1 MIMIPAFMQR
11 DLLEQG
17 GIGPKCSQGSCL
29 PAAEQNWLNGDLKP
43 KREKLCSE
51 QCIRRKP
58 AAVIAEESSRGMPA
72 RDREELNEFLKK
84 HSLDAANI
92 KIDLPPKLPR
102 WGSAELFEGDCIFS
116 VLWCVAPV
124 SQAGVHSLT
133 HPLSDTF
140 LNTTPTSKLN
150 DLAFWPLALS
160 LI

>member
-17 GIGPKCSQGSCL
+17 GIGPKCSQRSCL

-51 QCIRRKP
+51 QCDRKP

-84 HSLDAANI
+84 HSLHAANI

-116 VLWCVAPV
+116 
-124 SQAGVHSLT
+124 SLT
-133 HPLSDTF
+133 HPPTF
-140 LNTTPTSKLN
+140 
-150 DLAFWPLALS
+150 
-160 LI
+160 

>member
-17 GIGPKCSQGSCL
+17 GIGNPKCSQGSCL

-58 AAVIAEESSRGMPA
+58 AAVIAEKSSRGMPA

-84 HSLDAANI
+84 HSLHAANI

-116 VLWCVAPV
+116 
-124 SQAGVHSLT
+124 SLT
-133 HPLSDTF
+133 HPPTF
-140 LNTTPTSKLN
+140 
-150 DLAFWPLALS
+150 
-160 LI
+160 

>member
-84 HSLDAANI
+84 HSLHAANI

>member
-51 QCIRRKP
+51 QCDRKP

-116 VLWCVAPV
+116 
-124 SQAGVHSLT
+124 SLT
-133 HPLSDTF
+133 HPPTF
-140 LNTTPTSKLN
+140 
-150 DLAFWPLALS
+150 
-160 LI
+160 

>member
-11 DLLEQG
+11 QLLEQG
-17 GIGPKCSQGSCL
+17 GVGNP
-29 PAAEQNWLNGDLKP
+29 KP

-84 HSLDAANI
+84 HSLHAANI

-116 VLWCVAPV
+116 
-124 SQAGVHSLT
+124 SLT
-133 HPLSDTF
+133 HPHTF
-140 LNTTPTSKLN
+140 
-150 DLAFWPLALS
+150 
-160 LI
+160 

>member
-51 QCIRRKP
+51 QCDRKP

-102 WGSAELFEGDCIFS
+102 WGSTELFEGDCIFS
-116 VLWCVAPV
+116 
-124 SQAGVHSLT
+124 SLT
-133 HPLSDTF
+133 HPPTF
-140 LNTTPTSKLN
+140 
-150 DLAFWPLALS
+150 
-160 LI
+160 

>member
-84 HSLDAANI
+84 HSLHAANI

-102 WGSAELFEGDCIFS
+102 WGSAELFEGDCILFS
-116 VLWCVAPV
+116 ALVCSTCEPSW
-124 SQAGVHSLT
+124 SSLT
-133 HPLSDTF
+133 HF
-140 LNTTPTSKLN
+140 LTH
-150 DLAFWPLALS
+150 F
-160 LI
+160 

>member
-51 QCIRRKP
+51 QCDRKP

-84 HSLDAANI
+84 HSLHAANI

-116 VLWCVAPV
+116 
-124 SQAGVHSLT
+124 SLT
-133 HPLSDTF
+133 HPPTF
-140 LNTTPTSKLN
+140 
-150 DLAFWPLALS
+150 
-160 LI
+160 